1 MKKLEKIK
9 EIYNNKELKE
19 MAVEQQERWLRA
31 KIVMQFVFLREKL
44 GYTQQEIAD
53 KMGVMRQQ
61 ITRFENMSNSPTIFF
76 LVKYANALDTELDV
90 ILNGV
95 ELIEVHGAF
104 DPGICSKDHPL
115 RASRCHCARYRRSD
129 GLEFGY
135 AVGKKGNLKGVPC
148 RAFGYLQRF
157 HRTGRGPGTVQ
168 AALRVHRRTGHS
180 I

>member
-19 MAVEQQERWLRA
+19 MAIEQQERWLRS

-95 ELIEVHGAF
+95 ELIEVA
-104 DPGICSKDHPL
+104 
-115 RASRCHCARYRRSD
+115 
-129 GLEFGY
+129 
-135 AVGKKGNLKGVPC
+135 N
-148 RAFGYLQRF
+148 
-157 HRTGRGPGTVQ
+157 GRN
-168 AALRVHRRTGHS
+168 

>member
-1 MKKLEKIK
+1 MKKLSKIA

-19 MAVEQQERWLRA
+19 MGIEQQEKWLRA

-76 LVKYANALDTELDV
+76 LVKYASALDTELDV

-95 ELIEVHGAF
+95 DLIEVTN
-104 DPGICSKDHPL
+104 
-115 RASRCHCARYRRSD
+115 Y
-129 GLEFGY
+129 E
-135 AVGKKGNLKGVPC
+135 
-148 RAFGYLQRF
+148 
-157 HRTGRGPGTVQ
+157 
-168 AALRVHRRTGHS
+168 
-180 I
+180 

>member
-1 MKKLEKIK
+1 MKKLEKIAK
-9 EIYNNKELKE
+9 IYNNKELKE
-19 MAVEQQERWLRA
+19 MAIEQQERWLRA

-61 ITRFENMSNSPTIFF
+61 ITRFENMGNSPTIFF

-95 ELIEVHGAF
+95 ELIEVA
-104 DPGICSKDHPL
+104 
-115 RASRCHCARYRRSD
+115 
-129 GLEFGY
+129 
-135 AVGKKGNLKGVPC
+135 N
-148 RAFGYLQRF
+148 
-157 HRTGRGPGTVQ
+157 GRN
-168 AALRVHRRTGHS
+168 

>member
-9 EIYNNKELKE
+9 EIYNNIELKE
-19 MAVEQQERWLRA
+19 MAIEQQERWLRA

-90 ILNGV
+90 VLNGV
-95 ELIEVHGAF
+95 KLIEVT
-104 DPGICSKDHPL
+104 
-115 RASRCHCARYRRSD
+115 
-129 GLEFGY
+129 
-135 AVGKKGNLKGVPC
+135 N
-148 RAFGYLQRF
+148 
-157 HRTGRGPGTVQ
+157 GRN
-168 AALRVHRRTGHS
+168 

>member
-1 MKKLEKIK
+1 MKKLEKIA

-19 MAVEQQERWLRA
+19 MAIEHQERWLRA

-95 ELIEVHGAF
+95 KLIEVT
-104 DPGICSKDHPL
+104 
-115 RASRCHCARYRRSD
+115 
-129 GLEFGY
+129 
-135 AVGKKGNLKGVPC
+135 N
-148 RAFGYLQRF
+148 
-157 HRTGRGPGTVQ
+157 GRN
-168 AALRVHRRTGHS
+168 

>member
-1 MKKLEKIK
+1 MKKLSKIA

-19 MAVEQQERWLRA
+19 MGIEQQEKWLRA

-76 LVKYANALDTELDV
+76 LVKYASALDTELDV

-95 ELIEVHGAF
+95 DLI
-104 DPGICSKDHPL
+104 
-115 RASRCHCARYRRSD
+115 
-129 GLEFGY
+129 
-135 AVGKKGNLKGVPC
+135 GV
-148 RAFGYLQRF
+148 
-157 HRTGRGPGTVQ
+157 TNNE
-168 AALRVHRRTGHS
+168 
-180 I
+180 

>member
-1 MKKLEKIK
+1 MKKLNKIA

-19 MAVEQQERWLRA
+19 MSIEQQERWLRA
-31 KIVMQFVFLREKL
+31 KIVMQFVFLREKQ

-76 LVKYANALDTELDV
+76 LVKYASALDAELDV

-95 ELIEVHGAF
+95 ELIEVT
-104 DPGICSKDHPL
+104 
-115 RASRCHCARYRRSD
+115 
-129 GLEFGY
+129 
-135 AVGKKGNLKGVPC
+135 N
-148 RAFGYLQRF
+148 
-157 HRTGRGPGTVQ
+157 GRN
-168 AALRVHRRTGHS
+168 

>member
-1 MKKLEKIK
+1 MKKLSKIA

-19 MAVEQQERWLRA
+19 MAIEHQERWLRA
-31 KIVMQFVFLREKL
+31 KIVMQFIFLREKQ

-95 ELIEVHGAF
+95 ELIEGANNEQ
-104 DPGICSKDHPL
+104 I
-115 RASRCHCARYRRSD
+115 
-129 GLEFGY
+129 
-135 AVGKKGNLKGVPC
+135 
-148 RAFGYLQRF
+148 
-157 HRTGRGPGTVQ
+157 
-168 AALRVHRRTGHS
+168 
-180 I
+180 

>member
-1 MKKLEKIK
+1 MKKLEKIAK
-9 EIYNNKELKE
+9 IYNNKELKE
-19 MAVEQQERWLRA
+19 MGIEQQEKWLRA

-95 ELIEVHGAF
+95 KLIEVT
-104 DPGICSKDHPL
+104 
-115 RASRCHCARYRRSD
+115 
-129 GLEFGY
+129 
-135 AVGKKGNLKGVPC
+135 N
-148 RAFGYLQRF
+148 
-157 HRTGRGPGTVQ
+157 GRN
-168 AALRVHRRTGHS
+168 